1 MTVIVPILNTKGGVG
16 KTTTAICL
24 ATALAGTHTV
34 EVWDADPQ
42 GSATEWAQMAAS
54 IDDPL
59 PFNVEVINKILLQR
73 LVQST
78 TADYVFID
86 TPPGDPDMIDAAA
99 GVADLVI
106 LPSAPTLMD
115 VARLIRTAESM
126 PPQVP
131 RAALLTRANKQT
143 TSYREVVEY
152 LQGQDSLAAFS
163 HSIATRQAIHNSY
176 GYRPPVFYEYSFVA
190 DELVEATS

>member
-59 PFNVEVINKILLQR
+59 PFNIEVINKILLQR
-73 LVQST
+73 LVQSRSEERR
-78 TADYVFID
+78 V
-86 TPPGDPDMIDAAA
+86 GKEC
-99 GVADLVI
+99 
-106 LPSAPTLMD
+106 
-115 VARLIRTAESM
+115 RK
-126 PPQVP
+126 Q
-131 RAALLTRANKQT
+131 RAQRDENKNGK
-143 TSYREVVEY
+143 E
-152 LQGQDSLAAFS
+152 
-163 HSIATRQAIHNSY
+163 
-176 GYRPPVFYEYSFVA
+176 
-190 DELVEATS
+190 